1 MLYLIKKTTTVVWLK
16 LMHNEKTW
24 LLKIEFVRVIMSLLF
39 IIESCLF
46 LHMNSSYVSMYVL
59 N

>member
-1 MLYLIKKTTTVVWLK
+1 
-16 LMHNEKTW
+16 MHNEKTW

-46 LHMNSSYVSMYVL
+46 LQMNSSYVSMYVL